1 VGVSVDL
8 GELIEPLRGR
18 VNPPGT
24 DLFPSATDDDWLVR
38 LTNAFWDA
46 RLNGISSFMPFTESG
61 GAISPLEDGDD
72 DMSRTLQQLIVVY
85 AAWRVVLARYTDIKT
100 QFRAKAGPVEYE
112 KQQSATVLKAVLD
125 ALRSEIDEI
134 NDNLSEYGGSDAVV
148 FDALIERETSMTYGD
163 VWWIR

>member
-1 VGVSVDL
+1 MAVDIS
-8 GELIEPLRGR
+8 ELIDPLKAR
-18 VNPPGT
+18 VNPPGA
-24 DLFPSATDDDWLVR
+24 DLFPNATDDDWILR

-46 RLNGISSFMPFTESG
+46 RLNGITSFMVFTEADGS
-61 GAISPLEDGDD
+61 ITPLEDGDD

-85 AAWRVVLARYTDIKT
+85 AAWRVVLAKYTDIKT

-125 ALRSEIDEI
+125 ALRTEIDQI
-134 NDNLSEYGGSDAVV
+134 NDNLSEYGGSDAIV

-163 VWWIR
+163 VWWVR